1 MLFLLCDA
9 VMIDDLFT
17 FFLEWPCL
25 LSFFL
30 VCTTMTC
37 NCIHLPFSLSFLP
50 VILLL
55 PETNSGL
62 RVNFRTAFFDLP
74 LHLTA
79 HSWSFNVHISF
90 HPKHIGRK

>member
-17 FFLEWPCL
+17 FWKWPCL

-30 VCTTMTC
+30 VCTTMTW
-37 NCIHLPFSLSFLP
+37 NYIHLPFSLSFLP

-55 PETNSGL
+55 P
-62 RVNFRTAFFDLP
+62 V
-74 LHLTA
+74 
-79 HSWSFNVHISF
+79 
-90 HPKHIGRK
+90 KHTVVCV